1 MPDNR
6 AVDGSLIFDTKINKD
21 SFEKDIAYIEK
32 KVEEKDLE
40 IKVDT
45 AVDKAELEKD
55 IKEIERTAEKKDIEV
70 AVDTAVD
77 DKGLKNDIAKLDDT
91 AEKAL
96 NQLGAPIKN
105 GELTFDTRV
114 DSEGFAKAGEV
125 MKGVLGANLLE
136 KGLEKIVEFGKKGI
150 DLASD
155 LEEVQNVVDVTFG
168 DGADKIEAFAQSAS
182 SSFGLTELQAKQ
194 FSGTIGAMVKS
205 MGLTDKAALE
215 MSTALVGLTGDM
227 ASFYNLDHQTAFD
240 KIRSGIAGET
250 EPLKALGINMS
261 VANLEAYALSKGIK
275 TAYDKMSEA
284 EKVQLRYGYIMQQ
297 TTDAQGDFVRTQ
309 DSYANQVRVLQ
320 NNLDTLAAN
329 VGSLLI
335 PALTSAVGWVNN
347 LFAGPG
353 TENKTQS
360 AIDDAISSLGTLDT
374 DLQDIKNN
382 YAKEAIT
389 IQLNYEEAGELL
401 ETLESLKAAADK
413 GFGDR
418 TLKLGMTGDDVTALQ
433 NQLISLGY
441 AIDIANEV
449 GKFGTSTEAAL
460 KQYQTDMGLVADGIA
475 GAKTY
480 AALAADD
487 TEKMQKV
494 TAELVALYP
503 ELEKY
508 VGKDGILH
516 AEGEQVDAL
525 IEKYRNLQLEKLMA
539 SRVEQIGGEYA
550 DAAIDMELLKQKA
563 EDASKELEELNKQ
576 QNAMQN
582 AAAGIEGLYTNL
594 APGANI
600 DTAAAVNAIKT
611 YMSTFGGL
619 SDEIYQAFEQS
630 GDVTLDDIFK
640 DGVLMTPEEIAQSEA
655 STEAL
660 KQLALAIRFA
670 GTNEQ
675 NTLADDIAA
684 AQAALESAQ
693 AAVSEYAPV
702 VEQAMKDYESAKKA
716 LENFG
721 KEAPKEGTETGKTVV
736 QSAADEM
743 ENQKPAIE
751 TATDTLIDA
760 AQEKARKR
768 PVIIPVRFRTFGGPG
783 GADTIAHD
791 GSHATGLD
799 RVPYNNYLANLHVGE
814 AVLTAS
820 EAQRWRSGEGGG
832 VTPAQLTAAMEPV
845 VDAISNIRIAL
856 DIDGRQFASNQAANV
871 RSAQNRYNTQI
882 AKGMGK

>member
-1 MPDNR
+1 M
-6 AVDGSLIFDTKINKD
+6 AYDGTLQFDTKID
-21 SFEKDIAYIEK
+21 QAGFEKG
-32 KVEEKDLE
+32 LSS
-40 IKVDT
+40 
-45 AVDKAELEKD
+45 LEKS
-55 IKEIERTAEKKDIEV
+55 A
-70 AVDTAVD
+70 
-77 DKGLKNDIAKLDDT
+77 
-91 AEKAL
+91 
-96 NQLGAPIKN
+96 
-105 GELTFDTRV
+105 
-114 DSEGFAKAGEV
+114 SMAGQV
-125 MKGVLGANLLE
+125 MQGVFSANLLE

-240 KIRSGIAGET
+240 KIRSGISGET
-250 EPLKALGINMS
+250 EPLKQLGINMS

-360 AIDDAISSLGTLDT
+360 AIDDAISSLSTLDS
-374 DLQDIKNN
+374 DLQTIKNE

-413 GFGDR
+413 GLGDR

-433 NQLISLGY
+433 NQLLSLGY
-441 AIDIANEV
+441 AIDIANEI
-449 GKFGTSTEAAL
+449 GTFGASTEAAL

-503 ELEKY
+503 ELKKY

-516 AEGEQVDAL
+516 AENEEVQTL
-525 IEKYRNLQLEKLMA
+525 IASYRDLQLQKLMA

-550 DAAIDMELLKQKA
+550 DAVIDMELLKQKA
-563 EDASKELEELNKQ
+563 KEAEEELEVLNKQ
-576 QNAMQN
+576 QEAMRS

-600 DTAAAVNAIKT
+600 DTAAAVDAIKT

-630 GDVTLDDIFK
+630 GDVTLDDLFK

-684 AQAALESAQ
+684 VQAALESAQ
-693 AAVSEYAPV
+693 AAVSQHAPV
-702 VEQAMKDYESAKKA
+702 VEQAKKDYESAKTMF
-716 LENFG
+716 ENFG
-721 KEAPKEGTETGKTVV
+721 KEAPDAGKEAGETVV

-743 ENQKPAIE
+743 ENQKPVIE

-760 AQEKARKR
+760 AQEKANKR

-799 RVPYNNYLANLHVGE
+799 RVPYNNYLANLHVGG

-845 VDAISNIRIAL
+845 VEAVRGIKVAL
-856 DIDGRQFASNQAANV
+856 NIDGREFASSQAANV
-871 RSAQNRYNTQI
+871 RSAQNRYNAQI

>member
-1 MPDNR
+1 M
-6 AVDGSLIFDTKINKD
+6 AYDGTLQFDTKIDKAG
-21 SFEKDIAYIEK
+21 FEKG
-32 KVEEKDLE
+32 LSS
-40 IKVDT
+40 
-45 AVDKAELEKD
+45 LEKS
-55 IKEIERTAEKKDIEV
+55 A
-70 AVDTAVD
+70 
-77 DKGLKNDIAKLDDT
+77 
-91 AEKAL
+91 
-96 NQLGAPIKN
+96 
-105 GELTFDTRV
+105 
-114 DSEGFAKAGEV
+114 SMAGQV
-125 MKGVLGANLLE
+125 MQGVFSANLLE
-136 KGLEKIVEFGKKGI
+136 KGLEKVVEFGKKGI
-150 DLASD
+150 ELASD

-353 TENKTQS
+353 TENKTQA
-360 AIDDAISSLGTLDT
+360 AIDDAIASLSTLDT
-374 DLQDIKNN
+374 DLQGIKNN

-433 NQLISLGY
+433 NQLQSLGY
-441 AIDIANEV
+441 AVDLANEV
-449 GKFGTSTEAAL
+449 GKFGVSTEAAL

-516 AEGEQVDAL
+516 AENEEVQTL
-525 IEKYRNLQLEKLMA
+525 IASYRDLQLQKLMA

-550 DAAIDMELLKQKA
+550 DAVIDMELLKQKA
-563 EDASKELEELNKQ
+563 KEAEDELATLTKQ
-576 QNAMQN
+576 SDAMKNAYS
-582 AAAGIEGLYTNL
+582 GITSLFVGLGPNQAVDT
-594 APGANI
+594 
-600 DTAAAVNAIKT
+600 TAAVDAINA
-611 YMSTFGGL
+611 YLSAFGGL
-619 SDEIYQAFEQS
+619 SDEIMDDLNEN
-630 GDVTLDDIFK
+630 GTNLDALFK
-640 DGVLMTPEEIAQSEA
+640 NGVLMTPEEISQIEGGTAALSE
-655 STEAL
+655 
-660 KQLALAIRFA
+660 LAAIISA
-670 GTNEQ
+670 NSY
-675 NTLADDIAA
+675 DDSKGLDEDIKAV
-684 AQAALESAQ
+684 QTALESAQ
-693 AAVSEYAPV
+693 AAVSEHAPV
-702 VEQAMKDYESAKKA
+702 VEQAMKDYEGAKKV

-721 KEAPKEGTETGKTVV
+721 KEAPKDAAETGATVV
-736 QSAADEM
+736 RSAADEM

-832 VTPAQLTAAMEPV
+832 MTAAQLTAAMEPV
-845 VDAISNIRIAL
+845 VEAVRGIKVAL
-856 DIDGRQFASNQAANV
+856 NIDGREFASSQAANV
-871 RSAQNRYNTQI
+871 RSAQNRYNAQI

>member
-1 MPDNR
+1 M
-6 AVDGSLIFDTKINKD
+6 AYDGTLQFDTKID
-21 SFEKDIAYIEK
+21 QAGFEKG
-32 KVEEKDLE
+32 LSS
-40 IKVDT
+40 
-45 AVDKAELEKD
+45 LEKS
-55 IKEIERTAEKKDIEV
+55 A
-70 AVDTAVD
+70 
-77 DKGLKNDIAKLDDT
+77 
-91 AEKAL
+91 
-96 NQLGAPIKN
+96 
-105 GELTFDTRV
+105 
-114 DSEGFAKAGEV
+114 SMAGQV
-125 MKGVLGANLLE
+125 MQGVFSANLLE
-136 KGLEKIVEFGKKGI
+136 KGLEKVVEFGKKGI
-150 DLASD
+150 ELASD

-335 PALTSAVGWVNN
+335 PALTSAVGWINN

-360 AIDDAISSLGTLDT
+360 AIDDAIASLSTLDT
-374 DLQDIKNN
+374 DLQGIKNE

-401 ETLESLKAAADK
+401 ETLKSLKAAADK

-433 NQLISLGY
+433 NQLLSLGY
-441 AIDIANEV
+441 AIDIANEI
-449 GKFGTSTEAAL
+449 GTFGASTEAAL
-460 KQYQTDMGLVADGIA
+460 KQYQADMGLVEDGIA

-487 TEKMQKV
+487 TAKMQKV

-516 AEGEQVDAL
+516 AENEEVQTL
-525 IEKYRNLQLEKLMA
+525 IASYRDLQLQKLMA

-550 DAAIDMELLKQKA
+550 DAVIDMELLKQKA
-563 EDASKELEELNKQ
+563 EDASTELEELNKQ
-576 QNAMQN
+576 QEAMRN

-594 APGANI
+594 APGENI
-600 DTAAAVNAIKT
+600 DTAAAVDAIKT

-630 GDVTLDDIFK
+630 GDVTLDDLFK

-675 NTLADDIAA
+675 NTLADDIVAV
-684 AQAALESAQ
+684 QTALESAQ
-693 AAVSEYAPV
+693 AAVSQHAPV
-702 VEQAMKDYESAKKA
+702 VEQAKKDYESAKTVF
-716 LENFG
+716 ENFG
-721 KEAPKEGTETGKTVV
+721 KEAPDAGKEAGETVV

-783 GADTIAHD
+783 GADTIAYD

-820 EAQRWRSGEGGG
+820 EAQRWRSGEDGG
-832 VTPAQLTAAMEPV
+832 VTPAQMTAAMEPV
-845 VDAISNIRIAL
+845 VEAVRGIKVAL
-856 DIDGRQFASNQAANV
+856 NIDGREFASSQAANV
-871 RSAQNRYNTQI
+871 RSAQNRYNAQI

>member
-1 MPDNR
+1 M
-6 AVDGSLIFDTKINKD
+6 AYDGTLQFDTKID
-21 SFEKDIAYIEK
+21 QAGFEKG
-32 KVEEKDLE
+32 LSS
-40 IKVDT
+40 
-45 AVDKAELEKD
+45 LEKS
-55 IKEIERTAEKKDIEV
+55 A
-70 AVDTAVD
+70 
-77 DKGLKNDIAKLDDT
+77 
-91 AEKAL
+91 
-96 NQLGAPIKN
+96 
-105 GELTFDTRV
+105 
-114 DSEGFAKAGEV
+114 SMAGQV
-125 MKGVLGANLLE
+125 MQGVFSANLLE
-136 KGLEKIVEFGKKGI
+136 KGLEKMVEFGKKGI

-168 DGADKIEAFAQSAS
+168 DGADKIEAFAKSAS
-182 SSFGLTELQAKQ
+182 SSFGLTELQSKQ
-194 FSGTIGAMVKS
+194 FAGTIGAMVKS
-205 MGLTDKAALE
+205 MGLTDDAALE

-240 KIRSGIAGET
+240 KIRSGISGET
-250 EPLKALGINMS
+250 EPLKQLGINMS

-353 TENKTQS
+353 MENKTQT
-360 AIDDAISSLGTLDT
+360 AINDAISSLGTLDT
-374 DLQDIKNN
+374 DLQKIKNE

-401 ETLESLKAAADK
+401 ETLESLKDAADK

-418 TLKLGMTGDDVTALQ
+418 TLRLGMTGEDVAALQ
-433 NQLISLGY
+433 DYLSKIEGMIQITD
-441 AIDIANEV
+441 AV
-449 GKFGTSTEAAL
+449 GVFGESTEAAL
-460 KQYQTDMGLVADGIA
+460 KQYQEVMGLVEDGVA

-480 AALAADD
+480 AAMSAED
-487 TEKMQKV
+487 TEKLKNV
-494 TAELVALYP
+494 TSELVALYP
-503 ELEKY
+503 GLKKY

-516 AEGEQVDAL
+516 AEGAEVDAL
-525 IEKYRNLQLEKLMA
+525 IAKYRDLQLQKLMA

-563 EDASKELEELNKQ
+563 EDASEELEELNRQ
-576 QNAMQN
+576 QDAMRA

-600 DTAAAVNAIKT
+600 DTAAAVDAIKT
-611 YMSTFGGL
+611 YLSTFGGL

-630 GDVTLDDIFK
+630 GDVTLDDLFK

-670 GTNEQ
+670 GTSEQ

-702 VEQAMKDYESAKKA
+702 VKQAMKDYESAKKA

-721 KEAPKEGTETGKTVV
+721 KEAPKDGAETGETVV

-743 ENQKPAIE
+743 KNQKPAIE
-751 TATDTLIDA
+751 TATDELIDA

-768 PVIIPVRFRTFGGPG
+768 PVVIPVRFRTFGGPG
-783 GADTIAHD
+783 GADTIAYD

-820 EAQRWRSGEGGG
+820 EAQKWRSGEGGG
-832 VTPAQLTAAMEPV
+832 ITAAQVAAAMEPV
-845 VDAISNIRIAL
+845 VEAVRGIKVAL
-856 DIDGRQFASNQAANV
+856 NIDGREFASNQAANN
-871 RSAQNRYNTQI
+871 RSAANRYNAQI

>member
-1 MPDNR
+1 M
-6 AVDGSLIFDTKINKD
+6 AYDGTLQFDTKID
-21 SFEKDIAYIEK
+21 QAGFEKG
-32 KVEEKDLE
+32 LSS
-40 IKVDT
+40 
-45 AVDKAELEKD
+45 LEKS
-55 IKEIERTAEKKDIEV
+55 A
-70 AVDTAVD
+70 
-77 DKGLKNDIAKLDDT
+77 
-91 AEKAL
+91 
-96 NQLGAPIKN
+96 
-105 GELTFDTRV
+105 
-114 DSEGFAKAGEV
+114 SMAGQV
-125 MKGVLGANLLE
+125 MQGVFSANLLE
-136 KGLEKIVEFGKKGI
+136 KGLEKVVEFGKKGI

-240 KIRSGIAGET
+240 KIRSGISGET
-250 EPLKALGINMS
+250 EPLKQLGINMS

-353 TENKTQS
+353 AENKTQS
-360 AIDDAISSLGTLDT
+360 AIDDAIASLSTLDT
-374 DLQDIKNN
+374 DLQGIKNE

-433 NQLISLGY
+433 NQLLSLGY
-441 AIDIANEV
+441 AIDIANEI
-449 GKFGTSTEAAL
+449 GTFGASTEAAL

-480 AALAADD
+480 AALSAED

-516 AEGEQVDAL
+516 AENEEVQTL
-525 IEKYRNLQLEKLMA
+525 IASYRDLQLQKLMA

-550 DAAIDMELLKQKA
+550 DAVIDMELLKQKA
-563 EDASKELEELNKQ
+563 KEAEDELATLTKQ
-576 QNAMQN
+576 SDAMKS
-582 AAAGIEGLYTNL
+582 AYSGITGLFVGL
-594 APGANI
+594 SPGQTV
-600 DTAAAVNAIKT
+600 DTTAAVDAINA
-611 YMSTFGGL
+611 YLSAFGGL
-619 SDEIYQAFEQS
+619 SDEIMEDLAEN
-630 GDVTLDDIFK
+630 GTNLDLLFR
-640 DGVLMTPEEIAQSEA
+640 DGLLMTPDEISQIE
-655 STEAL
+655 
-660 KQLALAIRFA
+660 
-670 GTNEQ
+670 GG
-675 NTLADDIAA
+675 AA
-684 AQAALESAQ
+684 ALGELAAIISANSYDESKGLDKDIEAVQTALESAQ
-693 AAVSEYAPV
+693 AAVSQHAPV
-702 VEQAMKDYESAKKA
+702 VEQAKKDYESAKTVF
-716 LENFG
+716 ENFG
-721 KEAPKEGTETGKTVV
+721 KEAPDAGKEAGETVV

-832 VTPAQLTAAMEPV
+832 VMPAQLTAAMEPV
-845 VDAISNIRIAL
+845 VEAVRGIKVAL
-856 DIDGRQFASNQAANV
+856 NIDGREFASSQAANV
-871 RSAQNRYNTQI
+871 RSAQNRYNAQI

>member
-1 MPDNR
+1 M
-6 AVDGSLIFDTKINKD
+6 AYDGTLQFDTKID
-21 SFEKDIAYIEK
+21 QAGFEKG
-32 KVEEKDLE
+32 LSS
-40 IKVDT
+40 
-45 AVDKAELEKD
+45 LEKS
-55 IKEIERTAEKKDIEV
+55 A
-70 AVDTAVD
+70 
-77 DKGLKNDIAKLDDT
+77 
-91 AEKAL
+91 
-96 NQLGAPIKN
+96 
-105 GELTFDTRV
+105 
-114 DSEGFAKAGEV
+114 SMAGQV
-125 MKGVLGANLLE
+125 MQGVFSANLLE
-136 KGLEKIVEFGKKGI
+136 KGLEKLTEFGKKGI

-168 DGADKIEAFAQSAS
+168 DGADKVEAFAKSAS
-182 SSFGLTELQAKQ
+182 TSFGLTELQSKQ
-194 FSGTIGAMVKS
+194 FAGTIGSMVKS
-205 MGLTDKAALE
+205 MGLTDEAALE

-240 KIRSGIAGET
+240 KIRSGISGET
-250 EPLKALGINMS
+250 EPLKQLGINMS

-353 TENKTQS
+353 MENKTQT
-360 AIDDAISSLGTLDT
+360 AIDDAISSLSTLDT
-374 DLQDIKNN
+374 DLQKIKND

-401 ETLESLKAAADK
+401 ETLEALKTAADK

-418 TLKLGMTGDDVTALQ
+418 TLRLGMTGDDVTALQ
-433 NQLISLGY
+433 NQLTSLGY
-441 AIDIANEV
+441 AIDFANEV
-449 GKFGTSTEAAL
+449 GTFGASTEAAL
-460 KQYQTDMGLVADGIA
+460 KQYQGAMGLVADGVA

-487 TEKMQKV
+487 TEKMQRA

-516 AEGEQVDAL
+516 AEGEQVDEL
-525 IEKYRNLQLEKLMA
+525 IKKYRNLQLEKLMA
-539 SRVEQIGGEYA
+539 SRVEQIGDEYA
-550 DAAIDMELLKQKA
+550 AAVIDMELLKQKA
-563 EDASKELEELNKQ
+563 KEAEDQLEVLNKSQ
-576 QNAMQN
+576 QAMRN
-582 AAAGIEGLYTNL
+582 AAAGIEGLYANL
-594 APGANI
+594 APSADI
-600 DTAAAVNAIKT
+600 DTTAAVDAIKT

-619 SDEIYQAFEQS
+619 SDEIYRAFEQS
-630 GDVTLDDIFK
+630 GDVSLDDIFK

-670 GTNEQ
+670 GANEQ
-675 NTLADDIAA
+675 NTLADDITA
-684 AQAALESAQ
+684 AQKALESAQ
-693 AAVSEYAPV
+693 GAIAEYAPE
-702 VEQAMKDYESAKKA
+702 VEQALKDYETAKAA

-721 KEAPKEGTETGKTVV
+721 KDSPETGKETGETVV
-736 QSAADEM
+736 QSTADEM
-743 ENQKPAIE
+743 KKQKPAIE
-751 TATDTLIDA
+751 TATDELINA
-760 AQEKARKR
+760 AQDKARKK
-768 PVIIPVRFRTFGGPG
+768 PVVIPARLRLTGGVG
-783 GADTIAHD
+783 NISAIAYD

-820 EAQRWRSGEGGG
+820 EAQKWRSGEGGG
-832 VTPAQLTAAMEPV
+832 ITAVQVAAAMEPV
-845 VDAISNIRIAL
+845 VEAVRGIKVAL
-856 DIDGRQFASNQAANV
+856 NIDGREFANNQAANN
-871 RSAQNRYNTQI
+871 RSAANRYNAQI

>member
-1 MPDNR
+1 M
-6 AVDGSLIFDTKINKD
+6 AYDGTLQFDTKID
-21 SFEKDIAYIEK
+21 QAGFEKG
-32 KVEEKDLE
+32 LSS
-40 IKVDT
+40 
-45 AVDKAELEKD
+45 LEKS
-55 IKEIERTAEKKDIEV
+55 A
-70 AVDTAVD
+70 
-77 DKGLKNDIAKLDDT
+77 
-91 AEKAL
+91 
-96 NQLGAPIKN
+96 
-105 GELTFDTRV
+105 
-114 DSEGFAKAGEV
+114 SMAGQV
-125 MKGVLGANLLE
+125 MQGVFSANLLE

-335 PALTSAVGWVNN
+335 PALTSAVGWVNS
-347 LFAGPG
+347 FFDGP
-353 TENKTQS
+353 TENKTQT
-360 AIDDAISSLGTLDT
+360 AIDDAISSLSTLDT
-374 DLQDIKNN
+374 DLQKIKND

-418 TLKLGMTGDDVTALQ
+418 TLKFGMTGDDVTALQ
-433 NQLISLGY
+433 NQLTSLGY

-449 GKFGTSTEAAL
+449 GTFGASTEAAL
-460 KQYQTDMGLVADGIA
+460 KQYQTDMGLVEDGIA
-475 GAKTY
+475 GVKTY
-480 AALAADD
+480 AALAAED
-487 TEKMQKV
+487 TEKMKTV

-503 ELEKY
+503 ELEQY
-508 VGKDGILH
+508 VGKDGILIT
-516 AEGEQVDAL
+516 EGNQVDAL
-525 IEKYRNLQLEKLMA
+525 IAKYRDLQLQKLMA
-539 SRVEQIGGEYA
+539 SRVEQIGGKWA
-550 DAAIDMELLKQKA
+550 NAVIDMELLKQKA
-563 EDASKELEELNKQ
+563 AEAEEELEALNAQ
-576 QNAMQN
+576 QKIMQDAN
-582 AAAGIEGLYTNL
+582 AGIQALYANL
-594 APGANI
+594 APGAAI
-600 DTAAAVNAIKT
+600 DHQAATKAINAYIKA
-611 YMSTFGGL
+611 FGGL
-619 SDEIYQAFEQS
+619 SDEIMKEVGNSGVNLDAIFEN
-630 GDVTLDDIFK
+630 GI
-640 DGVLMTPEEIAQSEA
+640 LMSPEKIAQAEGGI
-655 STEAL
+655 EAL
-660 KQLALAIRFA
+660 TELALAMKLSGA
-670 GTNEQ
+670 TEQ
-675 NTLADDIAA
+675 HTLADEIEA
-684 AQAALESAQ
+684 AQTALESAQ
-693 AAVSEYAPV
+693 KAVSEYAPTL
-702 VEQAMKDYESAKKA
+702 EAALKDYETAKAA

-721 KEAPKEGTETGKTVV
+721 QEGKEGGTEAGKSGAEAAAEELKKQEPVV
-736 QSAADEM
+736 DA
-743 ENQKPAIE
+743 AIE
-751 TATDTLIDA
+751 DVIDS
-760 AQEKARKR
+760 AQEAAKKK
-768 PVIIPVRFRTFGGPG
+768 PVVIPVRFRTFGGPG
-783 GADTIAHD
+783 GADTIAYD

-820 EAQRWRSGEGGG
+820 EAQKWRSGESGG
-832 VTPAQLTAAMEPV
+832 VTPAQLAAAMAPV

-856 DIDGRQFASNQAANV
+856 DIDGREFASNQAANT
-871 RSAQNRYNTQI
+871 RNAQNRYNAQI
-882 AKGMGK
+882 ARGYGK

>member
-1 MPDNR
+1 M
-6 AVDGSLIFDTKINKD
+6 AFDGTLQFDTKID
-21 SFEKDIAYIEK
+21 QAGFEKG
-32 KVEEKDLE
+32 LSS
-40 IKVDT
+40 
-45 AVDKAELEKD
+45 LEKS
-55 IKEIERTAEKKDIEV
+55 A
-70 AVDTAVD
+70 
-77 DKGLKNDIAKLDDT
+77 
-91 AEKAL
+91 
-96 NQLGAPIKN
+96 
-105 GELTFDTRV
+105 
-114 DSEGFAKAGEV
+114 SMAGQV
-125 MKGVLGANLLE
+125 MKGVFSANLLE
-136 KGLEKIVEFGKKGI
+136 KGIEKMVEFGKKGV

-168 DGADKIEAFAQSAS
+168 QGADKIEAFAKSAS

-194 FSGTIGAMVKS
+194 FTGTVGAMVKS
-205 MGLTDKAALE
+205 MGLTESEALE

-250 EPLKALGINMS
+250 EPLKQLGINMS

-335 PALTSAVGWVNN
+335 PALTSAVGWVNS
-347 LFAGPG
+347 FFEGP
-353 TENKTQS
+353 TENKTQA
-360 AIDDAISSLGTLDT
+360 AIDDAIFSLSTLDT
-374 DLQDIKNN
+374 DLQGIKNE

-433 NQLISLGY
+433 NQLLSLGY
-441 AIDIANEV
+441 AIDIANEI
-449 GKFGTSTEAAL
+449 GTFGASTEAAL

-480 AALAADD
+480 AALSAED

-516 AEGEQVDAL
+516 AENEEVQTL
-525 IEKYRNLQLEKLMA
+525 IASYRDLQLQKLMA

-550 DAAIDMELLKQKA
+550 DATIDMELLKQKA
-563 EDASKELEELNKQ
+563 KEAEAELEVLNKQ
-576 QNAMQN
+576 QEAMRN

-600 DTAAAVNAIKT
+600 DTAAAVDAIKT

-630 GDVTLDDIFK
+630 GDVTLDDLFK

-675 NTLADDIAA
+675 NTLADDITA
-684 AQAALESAQ
+684 AQTALESAQ

-702 VEQAMKDYESAKKA
+702 VDQAMKDYESAKKA

-736 QSAADEM
+736 QSAANEM

-760 AQEKARKR
+760 AQEKANKR

-820 EAQRWRSGEGGG
+820 EAQRWRSGESGG
-832 VTPAQLTAAMEPV
+832 VTSAQLTAAMEPIV
-845 VDAISNIRIAL
+845 NAISNIRIAL

>member
-1 MPDNR
+1 M
-6 AVDGSLIFDTKINKD
+6 AYDGTLQFDTKID
-21 SFEKDIAYIEK
+21 QAGFEKG
-32 KVEEKDLE
+32 LSS
-40 IKVDT
+40 
-45 AVDKAELEKD
+45 LEKS
-55 IKEIERTAEKKDIEV
+55 A
-70 AVDTAVD
+70 
-77 DKGLKNDIAKLDDT
+77 
-91 AEKAL
+91 
-96 NQLGAPIKN
+96 
-105 GELTFDTRV
+105 
-114 DSEGFAKAGEV
+114 SMAGQV
-125 MKGVLGANLLE
+125 MQGVFSANLLE
-136 KGLEKIVEFGKKGI
+136 KGLEKVVEFGKKGI
-150 DLASD
+150 ELASD
-155 LEEVQNVVDVTFG
+155 LEDVQNVVDVTFG
-168 DGADKIEAFAQSAS
+168 AGADKIEAFAQSAS

-240 KIRSGIAGET
+240 KIRSGISGET
-250 EPLKALGINMS
+250 EPLKQLGINMS

-347 LFAGPG
+347 LLAGPG
-353 TENKTQS
+353 AENKTQS
-360 AIDDAISSLGTLDT
+360 AIDDAIASLSTLDT
-374 DLQDIKNN
+374 DLQGIKNE

-433 NQLISLGY
+433 NQLLSLGY
-441 AIDIANEV
+441 AVDLANEV
-449 GKFGTSTEAAL
+449 GKFGGSTEAAL

-480 AALAADD
+480 AALSAED

-516 AEGEQVDAL
+516 AENEEVQTL
-525 IEKYRNLQLEKLMA
+525 IASYRDLQLQKLMA

-550 DAAIDMELLKQKA
+550 DAVIDMELLKQKA
-563 EDASKELEELNKQ
+563 KEAEEELEVLNKQ
-576 QNAMQN
+576 QEAMRNAV
-582 AAAGIEGLYTNL
+582 AGIEGLYTNL

-600 DTAAAVNAIKT
+600 DTAAAVDAIKT

-630 GDVTLDDIFK
+630 GDVTLDDLFK

-675 NTLADDIAA
+675 NTLADDIVAV
-684 AQAALESAQ
+684 QTALESAQ
-693 AAVSEYAPV
+693 AAVSQHAPV
-702 VEQAMKDYESAKKA
+702 VEQAKKDYESAKTVF
-716 LENFG
+716 ENFG
-721 KEAPKEGTETGKTVV
+721 KEAPDAGKEAGETVV

-760 AQEKARKR
+760 AQEKANKR
-768 PVIIPVRFRTFGGPG
+768 PVRIPVRFRTFGGPG

-820 EAQRWRSGEGGG
+820 EAQKWRSGEGGG
-832 VTPAQLTAAMEPV
+832 VTPAQLTAAMEPI

-856 DIDGRQFASNQAANV
+856 DIDGRQFASSQAANV
-871 RSAQNRYNTQI
+871 RSAQNRYNAQI